1 MALGFGS
8 VMLAHV
14 LLIFGVYYTFKQFH
28 RGKKNDQS
36 LQSETKTAE
45 YSPPKLIIFGMVVF
59 IVFIFTRGLMVLDQN
74 QNSYSIPY
82 KGPETTTMERI
93 ERFFIRK

>member
-14 LLIFGVYYTFKQFH
+14 LLILVFITFKQFH
-28 RGKKNDQS
+28 RGKKMINRFNRDQNCRIFS
-36 LQSETKTAE
+36 
-45 YSPPKLIIFGMVVF
+45 PKLIIFGMVVF
-59 IVFIFTRGLMVLDQN
+59 IVFIFTWTYGVRSN